1 MFQTP
6 GNIRGS
12 ISEDFHFLGAEK
24 LTFELGFPQSI
35 GLQGRDGHDEFHD
48 KLEKVFEEL
57 SSKPAGI
64 PLEKERMIMVG
75 GRVEHNPLSYTLFYE
90 TKTEEDENYSQIFGH
105 NLFGYE
111 IVLLALILC
120 YGQIFGLSHTLYATS
135 NGSGL

>member
-57 SSKPAGI
+57 
-64 PLEKERMIMVG
+64 
-75 GRVEHNPLSYTLFYE
+75 NPLSYTLFYE